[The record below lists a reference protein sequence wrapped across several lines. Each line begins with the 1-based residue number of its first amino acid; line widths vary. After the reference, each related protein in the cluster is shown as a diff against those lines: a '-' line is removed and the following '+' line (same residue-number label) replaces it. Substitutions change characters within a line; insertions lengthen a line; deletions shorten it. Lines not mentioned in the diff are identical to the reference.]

1 MTAPD
6 ELVAALAPELRS
18 WLAQQRWFAGKGR
31 EIGEVTPELARW
43 LDDQRHDLL
52 QAVVLVDGER
62 YQLILGT
69 GTNLPDYLRQT
80 VIGEVDGRSV
90 YDATHDPSL
99 AARLLELVDTEPGV
113 ELASD
118 LRARLIGVEQSN
130 TSIVFGHDYILKL
143 FRRPLA
149 GENRDVALHRALA
162 AVGSTHI
169 AAPLG
174 TIDEAGLML
183 GFLQQFLPDAVDG
196 WAMATASVRD
206 LLAEPGVQ
214 AADAGGDFAGEAGR
228 LGAAVASVHADLA
241 TALVGD
247 TAGRDELAAE
257 AAGMSA
263 RLRAVV
269 ARLPALEEF
278 AGSVASTFEAITELD
293 EPVVRQHIHGDLHLG
308 QTLRGTTGWV
318 LIDFEGEPAA
328 DPARRLLPG
337 SPLRDVAG
345 MLRSFDYAAFQLVHG
360 SSDADQVTR
369 AGEWAERN
377 RDAFCTG
384 YASVAAAD
392 PREHATLLRAYELDK
407 AVYEIGYELDHR
419 PDWVNIPLGG
429 IARYADPV

>member
-1 MTAPD
+1 MTAPG
-6 ELVAALAPELRS
+6 ELITALAPKLRT
-18 WLAQQRWFAGKGR
+18 WLVDQRWFAGKGR

-43 LDDQRHDLL
+43 LEDGLL

-62 YQLILGT
+62 YQLILGVHAD
-69 GTNLPDYLRQT
+69 LPEYLRQT
-80 VIGEVDGRSV
+80 MIGEVDGRSV
-90 YDATHDPSL
+90 YDATHDPTL

-162 AVGSTHI
+162 SVGSAHI

-174 TIDEAGLML
+174 TIDQAGLML
-183 GFLQQFLPDAVDG
+183 GFLQQFLPDAADG

-206 LLAEPGVQ
+206 LLAEQGQ
-214 AADAGGDFAGEAGR
+214 HAADAGGDFAGEAGR

-241 TALVGD
+241 TALGSD
-247 TAGRDELAAE
+247 TTGRDELAAE
-257 AAGMSA
+257 AADMTA
-263 RLRAVV
+263 RLTAAV
-269 ARLPALEEF
+269 ARLPALDRF
-278 AGSVASTFEAITELD
+278 SDSVAAAFDAITELD

-345 MLRSFDYAAFQLVHG
+345 MLRSFDYAAFQLVQG
-360 SSDADQVTR
+360 GTDADQVAR

-377 RDAFCTG
+377 RDAFCAG
-384 YASVAAAD
+384 YASVATD